1 MNPPRSVME
10 TGLPFERPSTYPG
23 GRPSRPG
30 GRPSRPGALVRH
42 LPPITE
48 PGHDAQLFSPH
59 PRPVA
64 MWNLRASEDTNVTT
78 SSTSTSCTSACAS
91 TSSTSSNFHPQPPK
105 SPRTQEPR
113 AAGTNGTF
121 CSSPNGRPVS
131 GRRKL
136 KDSGQVDSI
145 FAATLPIVRKALA
158 SKRPAVVKIAV
169 DEIKKLHSFGP
180 LDPYVEQ
187 LLDVAKT
194 HPERDKIFDAL
205 TECVTEETRVKMMSG

>member
-1 MNPPRSVME
+1 MDTMGRRNVMGSGHSFG
-10 TGLPFERPSTYPG
+10 TGPSF
-23 GRPSRPG
+23 

-48 PGHDAQLFSPH
+48 PGHNAQLFSPH

-64 MWNLRASEDTNVTT
+64 MWNLRASEDTNVPT

-91 TSSTSSNFHPQPPK
+91 TSSTSSNFNPQPPK
-105 SPRTQEPR
+105 SPRTQGPR
-113 AAGTNGTF
+113 AVTNGTF

-136 KDSGQVDSI
+136 KDSGQVDTI

-158 SKRPAVVKIAV
+158 SKRPAVVQIAV

-180 LDPYVEQ
+180 LDHYVEQ

-205 TECVTEETRVKMMSG
+205 TKCVTEETRVKMMSG